1 MKDTHVSSASG
12 RGRRRVALASLAV
25 VATTAATLVGIVPSA
40 SAAPTGCTATAIDYR
55 NAESRCTGGTG
66 EHRVIMRQRHFD
78 PNIGEVDCVGP
89 WVPAYAVSHV
99 LCGVHQVVSVRVE
112 TR

>member
-1 MKDTHVSSASG
+1 MKNTCVS
-12 RGRRRVALASLAV
+12 RVGRRTMVGSLAV
-25 VATTAATLVGIVPSA
+25 VAAATALVGTASSA
-40 SAAPTGCTATAIDYR
+40 SATPTGCTAVAIDYR
-55 NAESRCTGGTG
+55 NAQSQCTGGTG

-89 WVPAYAVSHV
+89 WVPVGAVSHV

-112 TR
+112 TW